1 MAVETATKIQDLNPL
16 YPADSDPTYQG
27 AEHIRMVKTCLQ
39 NPESSFVPPGVV
51 HTYAGATCP
60 PGYLF
65 CHGQSL
71 SRTTYAALF
80 AAIGTAYGS
89 VDANSFNA
97 PELRGYFI
105 RGVNTSGAGIDY
117 GRSLGNVQTDALISH
132 SHDASHSHTAS
143 QAAHTHTFTYDYN
156 VATTPNFLGAGSAYG
171 QDTQTTTTGSATPAV
186 TVNAASVTTSGPSTG
201 VSTETRP
208 YNVAMNYII
217 KY

>member
-51 HTYAGATCP
+51 HPYAGATCP

-65 CHGQSL
+65 CHGQSI

-117 GRSLGNVQTDALISH
+117 GRTLGNVQTDAIKSH
-132 SHDASHSHTAS
+132 THDASHSHTAS
-143 QAAHTHTFTYDYN
+143 QVTHNHSYTA
-156 VATTPNFLGAGSAYG
+156 ATTGV
-171 QDTQTTTTGSATPAV
+171 QTSGGGVSQINDSLYTANTSDATPAI
-186 TVNAASVTTSGPSTG
+186 TVNAAVVTTSGPSTG